1 MIEEV
6 TERKYWA
13 GNPAKFVRKVGEHE
27 KDDMLQYSRDCTEM
41 SEKHAAEFLPYGT
54 LFRHE

>member
-1 MIEEV
+1 M
-6 TERKYWA
+6 KQYWA

-27 KDDMLQYSRDCTEM
+27 KDDMIQYSRDCTEM

-54 LFRHE
+54 LFRNE